1 MEFVALGIWFIFH
14 PGFLS
19 YLQDFPR
26 FWLQL
31 GWEAGR
37 RGGDLGFKRRGEG
50 GGAGR
55 GKGDRAGFCHT
66 QLSTAGEMER
76 QAGRDRGDCKKAKIF
91 K

>member
-14 PGFLS
+14 PGFLF

-37 RGGDLGFKRRGEG
+37 RGGDLGFKRGGEG
-50 GGAGR
+50 GGVGR
-55 GKGDRAGFCHT
+55 KKGDRAGVCHT

-76 QAGRDRGDCKKAKIF
+76 QAMRDTGGSNKDKTF